1 MAAARLTTAEAR
13 SPPEPAP
20 GLLPEPGV
28 DARPAK
34 ATILIVDDEANNRF
48 ALAQVLADLE
58 ENVVEAVSGEDA
70 LRYLLR
76 EECAVILLD
85 ANMPGLDGYATA
97 ELIRR
102 RDRSRHIPIIFVS
115 AVDKDDKHVARAYA
129 LGVFDYVFKPVDP
142 IMLRSKV
149 AVLVELYKKNAEVL
163 HTAELERFLQ
173 EENLRIRQEKLEAER
188 RLREVEVRQAVI
200 LRSQPIALYS
210 AAIDGRFNGPR
221 FLSESIGQ
229 VVGFAPNAF
238 VDNPSLWSERIH
250 PEDRG
255 RVLEEVGAIATNGV
269 LSTEY
274 RWLCADGSQRVF
286 LDRAVLVR
294 SESGQPQEIYGSC
307 LDVTD
312 RREVEQQLFQAQK
325 MEAVGQLTGGIA
337 HDFNNML
344 TVVIGN
350 LDSLARSLKGTG
362 RNFDRAQ
369 MALTGALS
377 CAELTRR
384 MLAFARRQ
392 PLQPKAVHLGQMS
405 LNVAKLLSRTLGEKI
420 TIEVKIADDLWRV
433 LVDPA
438 QVESSLINL
447 AVNAR
452 DAMAEGGMLLI
463 EARNASFSGFHPAAN
478 GDALRGDFVLLSVTD
493 TGAGMP
499 ADVLERALEPFF
511 TTKKMGQGTGLGLSM
526 VYGFVKQ
533 SGGHVRIES
542 TVGRGTSVLLYL
554 PRTDAAVE
562 PELAFTEDELATLS
576 GRDRTILLVEDD
588 AGVRAVTAALL
599 KELQFTIIEAE
610 NGSRAL
616 EIIDRESRIDLL
628 FTDIVMPG
636 GMNGFELGRLAR
648 ERRPQ
653 LPVLYATGYAA
664 SFSASEQSADVLTK
678 PYRETEL
685 LAKLRVLLPQIA
697 RESSPLLG

>member
-1 MAAARLTTAEAR
+1 
-13 SPPEPAP
+13 
-20 GLLPEPGV
+20 
-28 DARPAK
+28 
-34 ATILIVDDEANNRF
+34 
-48 ALAQVLADLE
+48 
-58 ENVVEAVSGEDA
+58 
-70 LRYLLR
+70 
-76 EECAVILLD
+76 
-85 ANMPGLDGYATA
+85 MPGLDGYATA

-149 AVLVELYKKNAEVL
+149 AVLVEFYKKNTEIMRK
-163 HTAELERFLQ
+163 AELERFLQ
-173 EENLRIRQEKLEAER
+173 EENLRIRHEKLEAER
-188 RLREVEVRQAVI
+188 RLRESEARQTVI
-200 LRSQPIALYS
+200 LRSLPIALYS
-210 AAIDGRFNGPR
+210 AGIDGRFKGPR
-221 FLSESIGQ
+221 FLSESISQ
-229 VVGFAPNAF
+229 AVGFAPDAF
-238 VDNPSLWSERIH
+238 VDNLDLWSERIH
-250 PEDRG
+250 PDDRI
-255 RVLEEVGAIATNGV
+255 RVLEEVGDMATTGT

-294 SESGQPQEIYGSC
+294 GENGEPREIFGSC

-312 RREVEQQLFQAQK
+312 RRQVEQQLFQAQK

-350 LDSLARSLKGTG
+350 LDSLARSLKGAG

-392 PLQPKAVHLGQMS
+392 PLQPKAVHIGQMS
-405 LNVAKLLSRTLGEKI
+405 LNVAKLLNHTLGEKV
-420 TIEVKIADDLWRV
+420 TIEVKMAEDLWRV

-452 DAMAEGGMLLI
+452 DAMAEGGVLSI
-463 EARNASFSGFHPAAN
+463 EARNVSFGGAAVPG
-478 GDALRGDFVLLSVTD
+478 GDAPYGDFVMLSVTD
-493 TGAGMP
+493 TGSGMS
-499 ADVLERALEPFF
+499 AEVLEHALEPFF
-511 TTKKMGQGTGLGLSM
+511 TTKKVGHGTGLGLSM

-533 SGGHVRIES
+533 SGGHVRIDS
-542 TVGRGTSVLLYL
+542 ALGRGTSVRLFL
-554 PRTDAAVE
+554 PRTDALLE
-562 PELAFTEDELATLS
+562 PELVLDDEELATLS
-576 GRDRTILLVEDD
+576 GHERTILLVEDD

-599 KELQFTIIEAE
+599 KEHQFTVIEAD
-610 NGSRAL
+610 NGVRAL
-616 EIIDRESRIDLL
+616 EIIDREAAIDLL

-648 ERRPQ
+648 ERRPH
-653 LPVLYATGYAA
+653 LPVLYATGYTA
-664 SFSASEQSADVLTK
+664 SFGVSEQGADVLTK
-678 PYRETEL
+678 PYREADL
-685 LAKLRVLLPQIA
+685 LAKLRTLLPLKVMS
-697 RESSPLLG
+697 EETSL